1 MLRYQMSR
9 WEQNP
14 VEIYHLL
21 FIDKAVS
28 QTEASQEDGP
38 GFDSQLV
45 AFAFHEADHVTPA
58 SLLTNRTTSLTEG
71 LSEWGLSAIPRIVI
85 QP

>member
-1 MLRYQMSR
+1 MSR
-9 WEQNP
+9 WEQSP

-28 QTEASQEDGP
+28 QTDASQRDGP

-45 AFAFHEADHVTPA
+45 AFAFREADHVTPA
-58 SLLTNRTTSLTEG
+58 PSLTNRTASLTEG
-71 LSEWGLSAIPRIVI
+71 LSEWTARVS
-85 QP
+85 QPYPG